1 VSHVVLGKIIEA
13 KDYNLNLCGAF
24 AGAKFIWVMQ
34 SSLGL
39 SWVPDLNRPPEE
51 PVGIPWL

>member
-1 VSHVVLGKIIEA
+1 VVLGKIIEA